1 MSLRPSNL
9 RKWKPRNWAG
19 LAPNGIGKQKPKH
32 FTAMAKVALANKRH
46 PIYAW
51 RVLSKGVC
59 DGCALG
65 VAGFRD
71 WTIDGVHLC
80 TTRLDL
86 LSLNTADAL
95 DPAALGDADALAAKS
110 GAELRTLGRLGHP
123 MRRRAGE
130 SGFTRI
136 SWEAAM
142 NTVTDGLRAAGGGRS
157 ALFLT
162 SRGITNEV
170 YYVTGKAARALGIAN
185 VDSAARVCHAPSTVV
200 LKETIG
206 AAAATCSLVDVIESD
221 LIVLIGSNPANNQPV
236 FMKYLYE
243 AKRDHNAKVV
253 VINPDLEPG
262 LEKYWVPSS
271 AESMIFGT
279 KICDLHVSVRPGGD
293 VALLNAALK
302 QLIARNAVDRAFI
315 DAHTTGW
322 DDLAAELA
330 TQGDAELLRLAG
342 VTQQQLDAFVD
353 LYANANAAV
362 LVWSMGI
369 TQRVEAA
376 DGVEAIVNLGL
387 ARGNVGRDG
396 AGLMPIR
403 GHSGVQGGG
412 EMGAYATLLPGAKS
426 VTPQN
431 CAALEQAWG
440 FPIPHHVGLTAP
452 EMLDA
457 AERDELDVLYVSG
470 GNFLDVM
477 PDPPR
482 VAKAM
487 AKVPLRVHQ
496 DIVVT
501 SQMLVAPSDGC
512 EVILLPTT
520 TRYEQEGGGTE
531 TTTERRIVFS
541 PHIPGHTVG
550 EARSEW
556 RIFAD
561 VAARVR
567 PNLAH
572 HFAWP
577 TNHALREEIARVVP
591 LYAGI
596 ETLAATGDSAATRIP
611 RCRTTTRWSPSRLLR
626 KHVCSVRG
634 AVGVGSDANDC
645 RFDSPSPQKRPH
657 VGLITGQH
665 QIPRTHERR
674 HVRVDDVGPT
684 ADSEKFANSPRAGR
698 VERDRVNTSQQSCEV
713 GLTAAVAPHLGDHGR
728 AGTHRHLVAV
738 EQHEHCADASVA
750 LIDRDERSGIKN
762 GGHAAPLLVL
772 RPSAF
777 AAASSSFSVKGPSSV
792 SHRSSAAPRRSWRRR
807 CSAAAA
813 SQFETLVPCRVAAS
827 RTAAPISG
835 GIVTDKRST
844 VDMHTIVTH
853 TGVCTV
859 AAVRGPQ
866 PRDSGS
872 VAHRRGAGQ
881 AT

>member
-1 MSLRPSNL
+1 MSLRPSNIL
-9 RKWKPRNWAG
+9 KWKPRNWAG
-19 LAPNGIGKQKPKH
+19 LTTNGVGKQQPKH
-32 FTAMAKVALANKRH
+32 FKAMAKVVLANKRH

-51 RVLSKGVC
+51 RVLSRGVC

-71 WTIDGVHLC
+71 WTIEGVHLC

-86 LSLNTADAL
+86 LSLNT
-95 DPAALGDADALAAKS
+95 GDAVDPSALRDAEALAAKS
-110 GAELRTLGRLGHP
+110 GAELRAMGRLGYP

-130 SGFTRI
+130 RGFTRI

-142 NTVTDGLRAAGGGRS
+142 DAVTDALRSAGGHRS

-170 YYVTGKAARALGIAN
+170 YYATGKAARALGIAN
-185 VDSAARVCHAPSTVV
+185 VDSAARVCHAPSTTV

-206 AAAATCSLVDVIESD
+206 AAPTTCSFADVIESD
-221 LIVLIGSNPANNQPV
+221 LVVLIGSNPANNQPV

-243 AKRDHNAKVV
+243 AKRDSGTKVV
-253 VINPDLEPG
+253 VINPYLEPG
-262 LEKYWVPSS
+262 LERYWVPSS

-279 KICDLHVSVRPGGD
+279 KICDLHVPVRPGGD

-302 QLIARNAVDRAFI
+302 QLIARDAVDHAFI

-322 DDLAAELA
+322 DALVAELDG
-330 TQGDAELLRLAG
+330 QDDAELLRLAG
-342 VTQQQLDAFVD
+342 ITQQQLDAFVD
-353 LYANANAAV
+353 LYAGAEAAV

-376 DGVEAIVNLGL
+376 DGVEAIVNFGL

-412 EMGAYATLLPGAKS
+412 EMGAYATLLPGARS
-426 VTPQN
+426 VTPEN
-431 CAALEQAWG
+431 CSALEAAWG
-440 FPIPHHVGLTAP
+440 FPVPHHVGLTAP

-470 GNFLDVM
+470 GNFLDVL

-496 DIVVT
+496 DVVIT
-501 SQMLVAPSDGC
+501 SQMLVTPADGC

-556 RIFAD
+556 RIVAD

-567 PNLAH
+567 PDLAP

-577 TNHALREEIARVVP
+577 DNKSLREEIARVVP

-596 ETLAATGDSAATRIP
+596 ETLAATGD
-611 RCRTTTRWSPSRLLR
+611 
-626 KHVCSVRG
+626 
-634 AVGVGSDANDC
+634 AVQWGG
-645 RFDSPSPQKRPH
+645 
-657 VGLITGQH
+657 
-665 QIPRTHERR
+665 R
-674 HVRVDDVGPT
+674 HLAPEGNFPT
-684 ADSEKFANSPRAGR
+684 ADGRARFRVVTPRAHDLAPGQFAASTRRGKQFNSMVQAAVDPLNGAHRDDILIDPADAAALGLNEGAAVVVRSETGELRGRLKFAKLPSQSIQVHWPEGNVLIPAGPEHRDPHSR
-698 VERDRVNTSQQSCEV
+698 VPDYN
-713 GLTAAVAPHLGDHGR
+713 AV
-728 AGTHRHLVAV
+728 
-738 EQHEHCADASVA
+738 
-750 LIDRDERSGIKN
+750 
-762 GGHAAPLLVL
+762 
-772 RPSAF
+772 
-777 AAASSSFSVKGPSSV
+777 
-792 SHRSSAAPRRSWRRR
+792 
-807 CSAAAA
+807 
-813 SQFETLVPCRVAAS
+813 
-827 RTAAPISG
+827 
-835 GIVTDKRST
+835 VTIT
-844 VDMHTIVTH
+844 P
-853 TGVCTV
+853 
-859 AAVRGPQ
+859 A
-866 PRDSGS
+866 
-872 VAHRRGAGQ
+872 
-881 AT
+881 